1 MPQIRLNWLLV
12 SLLSIT
18 ACSHP
23 SLTSFAPQQEKSDL
37 SSTASMTMLL
47 ETEPQSEAIEST
59 TLTGTVERLPSR
71 DLTGSWRVEGIW
83 VWVSSRTEIGLDTVT
98 VGDQVEVR
106 GRSLGASF
114 VIAQTIAPPIAPDQV
129 TLIDP
134 LPNSTFAGDLRI
146 DVQQPDFPT
155 AVFTISGS
163 NGVAS
168 FGVGG
173 SQTPGATSY
182 VINTIN
188 VATVNLSG
196 VDHFEIEGVGSLCVI
211 VRSVIDNSVIAPS
224 RTCQS

>member
-18 ACSHP
+18 ACSHH
-23 SLTSFAPQQEKSDL
+23 SLTSFAPQQEESDL
-37 SSTASMTMLL
+37 SSTAPTTMLL
-47 ETEPQSEAIEST
+47 ETESQSEAIEST
-59 TLTGTVERLPSR
+59 TLTGTVERLPSQ
-71 DLTGSWRVEGIW
+71 DLTGFWIVEGIW

-106 GRSLGASF
+106 GRSFGSSF
-114 VIAQTIAPPIAPDQV
+114 VFVQTIASLDQV
-129 TLIDP
+129 TLVDP

-196 VDHFEIEGVGSLCVI
+196 VDHFEIEGIGPFCVI
-211 VRSVIDNSVIAPS
+211 VRSVIDNSVITPS

>member
-1 MPQIRLNWLLV
+1 MPRIRLNWLLV
-12 SLLSIT
+12 PLLSIT
-18 ACSHP
+18 ACAHS
-23 SLTSFAPQQEKSDL
+23 SLTSVAPQQEDNDL
-37 SSTASMTMLL
+37 SSTTSTTMLL
-47 ETEPQSEAIEST
+47 ETEVESEELKST
-59 TLTGTVERLPSR
+59 TLTGTVERLPSQ
-71 DLTGSWRVEGIW
+71 DLTGLWRVDGIW
-83 VWVSSRTEIGLDTVT
+83 VWVSSRTEIGLEAAT

-106 GRSLGASF
+106 GRSLGAAF
-114 VIAQTIAPPIAPDQV
+114 VIAQSIASPDQV
-129 TLIDP
+129 TLVDP

-146 DVQQPDFPT
+146 DVQQPEFPT

-173 SQTPGATSY
+173 AQTPGATSY

-196 VDHFEIEGVGSLCVI
+196 VDRFEIEGIGSLCVI
-211 VRSVIDNSVIAPS
+211 VRSVIDNSVITPS